1 MRSLRVVLFSVV
13 SMLSVVNLHAQTVD
27 DVINKH
33 IEAIGGK
40 DKISAIKSV
49 YTEYDVDIMG
59 NTAAGVTYLVNGKAF
74 RNEVDF
80 AGQKIIE
87 CVTEKG
93 GWGVNPMAGQTAPEA
108 MPADQAKLRM
118 GQLDAGGP
126 LFNYA
131 TKGNKV
137 ELLGKDTL
145 NGKQAFKVKV
155 ISKDGN
161 ENTFWIDGSTYYI
174 LKSVSKATVNGEQ
187 IETSVQF
194 NNYKKTD
201 YGYVIPVNY
210 EVTLPQGFALNITSK
225 KTEIN
230 KDIDM
235 KLFEM
240 QK

>member
-1 MRSLRVVLFSVV
+1 MRSLRVALLSVA
-13 SMLSVVNLHAQTVD
+13 SMLFVVYLHAQTVD

-59 NTAAGVTYLVNGKAF
+59 NTASGVTYLVNGKGF

-80 AGQKIIE
+80 GGQKIIE
-87 CVTEKG
+87 CVTDKG
-93 GWGVNPMAGQTAPEA
+93 GWGINPMAGQTAPEA
-108 MPADQAKLRM
+108 MPADQVKLRM

-131 TKGNKV
+131 SKGSQV
-137 ELLGKDTL
+137 ELLGNDTL
-145 NGKQAFKVKV
+145 NGKPAYKIKST
-155 ISKDGN
+155 SKDGN
-161 ENTFWIDGSTYYI
+161 ENVFWIDGSTYYI
-174 LKSVSKATVNGEQ
+174 SKSVSKATINGEK
-187 IETSVQF
+187 IETSIQF

-201 YGYVIPVNY
+201 YGYVIPENY

-240 QK
+240 GK

>member
-13 SMLSVVNLHAQTVD
+13 SMLFVVNLHAQTVD
-27 DVINKH
+27 DIINKH
-33 IEAIGGK
+33 IDAMGGK
-40 DKISAIKSV
+40 DKIAAIKTV

-80 AGQKIIE
+80 AGHKIIE
-87 CVTEKG
+87 CVTDKG
-93 GWGVNPMAGQTAPEA
+93 GWGINPMQGQATPEA
-108 MPADQAKLRM
+108 MPADQAKMRM

-131 TKGNKV
+131 SKGNKV
-137 ELLGKDTL
+137 ELLGKDSL
-145 NGKQAFKVKV
+145 NGKSAYKLKVLT
-155 ISKDGN
+155 KDSS
-161 ENTFWIDGSTYYI
+161 ENTFWIDGSTYYVI
-174 LKSVSKATVNGEQ
+174 KSVTKATVNGEHV
-187 IETSVQF
+187 ETSIQF
-194 NNYKKTD
+194 SNYKKTD